1 MQQKRNAVL
10 ALLAEYEKAIHE
22 LQATI
27 EDITA
32 DDLISFRDEVT
43 SNLDYQS
50 IQTIL
55 SHVLSSGYSYCI
67 YIQNLKDSKA
77 RRPEKKFRS
86 SIYEYKNDLDILIDF
101 TKNTFASIYDAEIE
115 EFDNSKKMMT
125 SWGQLYD
132 IEQLMEHAIVH
143 VLRHRRQIEQ
153 YKK

>member
-43 SNLDYQS
+43 SNLDCQS

-55 SHVLSSGYSYCI
+55 S
-67 YIQNLKDSKA
+67 
-77 RRPEKKFRS
+77 
-86 SIYEYKNDLDILIDF
+86 
-101 TKNTFASIYDAEIE
+101 
-115 EFDNSKKMMT
+115 
-125 SWGQLYD
+125 
-132 IEQLMEHAIVH
+132 
-143 VLRHRRQIEQ
+143 HRRQIEQ